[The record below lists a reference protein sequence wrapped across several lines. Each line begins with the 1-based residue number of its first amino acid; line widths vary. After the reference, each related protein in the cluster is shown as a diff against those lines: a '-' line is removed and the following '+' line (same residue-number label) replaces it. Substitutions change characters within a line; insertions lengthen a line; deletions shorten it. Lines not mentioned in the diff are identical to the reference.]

1 MKKRNQENFIYDRTL
16 KELLQG
22 IPKRF
27 ITMLTGHEAVKLL
40 DPTFPKTEERR
51 ADFVV
56 ELDNGDIFHLEVQT
70 KEDKDMPLRMLK
82 YAVLIKELY
91 NKFPKQMVLYLSEK
105 EIKDKPI
112 DIENLKYN
120 YSIKY
125 IKDIDCHELIESS
138 DINDNI
144 LAILC
149 KIEDFDRFIY
159 KLKDKLLSLKEHQR
173 ADYMQKLSFLLRL
186 RPNLYAK
193 IEQMDKG
200 DRFMPLILEE
210 KRDPLYQKGIMI
222 GIEEGIE
229 RGIEQGIEQ
238 GVKKGKKNGKLES
251 AYVIVMKYGL
261 AIDKIAQDFGLDEE
275 ELVNYIYSRNQTK

>member
-1 MKKRNQENFIYDRTL
+1 MKKSKSENFIYDRTL

-27 ITMLTGHEAVKLL
+27 ITMLTGQKAIKLL

-70 KEDKDMPLRMLK
+70 KEDDTMPLRMLK
-82 YAVLIKELY
+82 YAILIKELY

-112 DIENLKYN
+112 EIEHLKYS
-120 YSIKY
+120 YSVKH
-125 IKDIDCHELIESS
+125 IKDIDCHELIDSS

-149 KIEDFDRFIY
+149 KIEDFDKFIY
-159 KLKDKLLSLKEHQR
+159 KLKDKLLNLKEHQR
-173 ADYMQKLSFLLRL
+173 KDYMQKLSFLLRL
-186 RPNLYAK
+186 RPNLYDK

-200 DRFMPLILEE
+200 DKFMPLVLEE
-210 KRDPLYQKGIMI
+210 KRDPLYKKGVLK
-222 GIEEGIE
+222 
-229 RGIEQGIEQ
+229 GIEQGIEQ
-238 GVKKGKKNGKLES
+238 GIDKGIKKGKKNGKLES
-251 AYVIVMKYGL
+251 AYIMVTKYN
-261 AIDKIAQDFGLDEE
+261 INISKIAQDFQLKES
-275 ELVNYIYSRNQTK
+275 ELVEYIKNRD

>member
-1 MKKRNQENFIYDRTL
+1 
-16 KELLQG
+16 
-22 IPKRF
+22 
-27 ITMLTGHEAVKLL
+27 L

-82 YAVLIKELY
+82 YAILIKELY

-112 DIENLKYN
+112 DVENLKYN

-149 KIEDFDRFIY
+149 KIEDFDKFIY
-159 KLKDKLLSLKEHQR
+159 RLRDKLLALKEHKR

-193 IEQMDKG
+193 IEKMDKG

-210 KRDPLYQKGIMI
+210 KRDPLYQKGLIY
-222 GIEEGIE
+222 GKQEGREEGKIE
-229 RGIEQGIEQ
+229 GKIE
-238 GVKKGKKNGKLES
+238 GKKNGKLES

-261 AIDKIAQDFGLDEE
+261 AIDKIAQDFELDKE
-275 ELVNYIYSRNQTK
+275 ELVNYIYNRNQAK

>member
-1 MKKRNQENFIYDRTL
+1 MKSNQKENFIYDRTL

-27 ITMLTGHEAVKLL
+27 ITMLTGQEAVKLL

-112 DIENLKYN
+112 EIENLKYN

-125 IKDIDCHELIESS
+125 IKDIDCQELIQSS

-144 LAILC
+144 LAVLC
-149 KIEDFDRFIY
+149 KIEDFDKFIY
-159 KLKDKLLSLKEHQR
+159 KLKLLDKSDENFTS
-173 ADYMQKLSFLLRL
+173 QKY
-186 RPNLYAK
+186 NK
-193 IEQMDKG
+193 TNIT
-200 DRFMPLILEE
+200 
-210 KRDPLYQKGIMI
+210 
-222 GIEEGIE
+222 
-229 RGIEQGIEQ
+229 
-238 GVKKGKKNGKLES
+238 N
-251 AYVIVMKYGL
+251 
-261 AIDKIAQDFGLDEE
+261 
-275 ELVNYIYSRNQTK
+275 